1 LSKEFFH
8 AFENS
13 IFSSTTSLMEI
24 NKLKMDNM
32 NPSLDFK
39 FQPELKSNLNLEL
52 PFTEHVEEL
61 RQRSFHVLGI
71 LILVSCI
78 AFIDIKPIVQLLEV
92 PVQNVKFF
100 QLSPGEYFISTVKI
114 AFYTGILLT
123 SPFLLSQLT
132 FFVIPGLNSGEKK
145 LILPL
150 LIGSTVLFF
159 ISLGFSYFVLIP
171 AALQFFISYSSD
183 VIEPLWSFNQYFDFI
198 LVLFYTTGLASN
210 SYISNYIRD
219 IGRCIRQKYAKTMEI
234 CYISRN
240 NYWCDFN
247 TINGSNNSNI
257 IIRCHCSTLC
267 FWCRSFSNFKSLKHY
282 NICTRVLIML

>member
-159 ISLGFSYFVLIP
+159 ISLGFSYFVLVP

-198 LVLFYTTGLASN
+198 LVLFYTTGLAFQIPIFQIILGILGVVSGK
-210 SYISNYIRD
+210 SMLKQWKYVILVATI
-219 IGRCIRQKYAKTMEI
+219 IGAILTP
-234 CYISRN
+234 
-240 NYWCDFN
+240 
-247 TINGSNNSNI
+247 
-257 IIRCHCSTLC
+257 STDPITQILL
-267 FWCRSFSNFKSLKHY
+267 SGA
-282 NICTRVLIML
+282 IVLLYVFGAGVLVILNR

>member
-198 LVLFYTTGLASN
+198 LVLFYTTGLAFQIPIFKIILGILGVVSGK
-210 SYISNYIRD
+210 SMLKQWKYVILVATI
-219 IGRCIRQKYAKTMEI
+219 IGAILTP
-234 CYISRN
+234 
-240 NYWCDFN
+240 
-247 TINGSNNSNI
+247 
-257 IIRCHCSTLC
+257 STDPITQILL
-267 FWCRSFSNFKSLKHY
+267 SGA
-282 NICTRVLIML
+282 IVLLYVFGAGVLVILNR

>member
-71 LILVSCI
+71 LILLSCI

-198 LVLFYTTGLASN
+198 LVLFYTTGLAFQVPIFQIILGILGVVSGRGMLKQWK
-210 SYISNYIRD
+210 YVILVATI
-219 IGRCIRQKYAKTMEI
+219 IGAILTPSIDPVTQILLSGAI
-234 CYISRN
+234 
-240 NYWCDFN
+240 
-247 TINGSNNSNI
+247 
-257 IIRCHCSTLC
+257 
-267 FWCRSFSNFKSLKHY
+267 
-282 NICTRVLIML
+282 VLLYVFGAGVLVILNR

>member
-13 IFSSTTSLMEI
+13 NFSSTTSLMEI

-198 LVLFYTTGLASN
+198 LVLFYTTGLAFQIPIFQIILGILGVVSGK
-210 SYISNYIRD
+210 SMLKQWKYVILVATI
-219 IGRCIRQKYAKTMEI
+219 IGAILTP
-234 CYISRN
+234 
-240 NYWCDFN
+240 
-247 TINGSNNSNI
+247 
-257 IIRCHCSTLC
+257 STDPITQILL
-267 FWCRSFSNFKSLKHY
+267 SGA
-282 NICTRVLIML
+282 IVLLYVFGAGVLVILNR

>member
-1 LSKEFFH
+1 MKEFLWLN
-8 AFENS
+8 AKG
-13 IFSSTTSLMEI
+13 IFSCFWKFNIFKHVHLMEI
-24 NKLKMDNM
+24 NKLKMDNT

-71 LILVSCI
+71 LILLSLI
-78 AFIDIKPIVQLLEV
+78 AFVDIKPIVQLLEV

-198 LVLFYTTGLASN
+198 LVLFYTTGLAFQVPIFQIILGILGVVSGRGMLKQWK
-210 SYISNYIRD
+210 YVILIATI
-219 IGRCIRQKYAKTMEI
+219 IGAILTP
-234 CYISRN
+234 
-240 NYWCDFN
+240 
-247 TINGSNNSNI
+247 
-257 IIRCHCSTLC
+257 STDPVTQILL
-267 FWCRSFSNFKSLKHY
+267 SGA
-282 NICTRVLIML
+282 IVLLYVFGAGVLVILNR

>member
-1 LSKEFFH
+1 M
-8 AFENS
+8 ANP
-13 IFSSTTSLMEI
+13 
-24 NKLKMDNM
+24 

-61 RQRSFHVLGI
+61 RQRSFHVLAI
-71 LILVSCI
+71 LILLSCI

-183 VIEPLWSFNQYFDFI
+183 VIEPLWSFSQYCDFI
-198 LVLFYTTGLASN
+198 LVLFTTTGLAFQIPIFQIILGILGLVSGN
-210 SYISNYIRD
+210 TMVKLWKYIVLIAVI
-219 IGRCIRQKYAKTMEI
+219 IGAVLTPSTDPITQILLSGA
-234 CYISRN
+234 
-240 NYWCDFN
+240 
-247 TINGSNNSNI
+247 I
-257 IIRCHCSTLC
+257 IILYFLGAGTLIL
-267 FWCRSFSNFKSLKHY
+267 LK
-282 NICTRVLIML
+282 R

>member
-1 LSKEFFH
+1 
-8 AFENS
+8 
-13 IFSSTTSLMEI
+13 MEI
-24 NKLKMDNM
+24 NKLKMANM

-71 LILVSCI
+71 LILLSCI
-78 AFIDIKPIVQLLEV
+78 AFIDIKPIVQLLEI

-132 FFVIPGLNSGEKK
+132 FFVIPGLNAGEKK

-198 LVLFYTTGLASN
+198 LVLFYTTGLAFQVPIFQIILGILGVDSGRGMLKQWK
-210 SYISNYIRD
+210 YVILIATI
-219 IGRCIRQKYAKTMEI
+219 IGAILTP
-234 CYISRN
+234 
-240 NYWCDFN
+240 
-247 TINGSNNSNI
+247 
-257 IIRCHCSTLC
+257 STDPVTQILL
-267 FWCRSFSNFKSLKHY
+267 SGA
-282 NICTRVLIML
+282 IVLLYVFGAGVLVILNR

>member
-1 LSKEFFH
+1 MWKNSFDYLSKEFFH
-8 AFENS
+8 AFENL
-13 IFSSTTSLMEI
+13 IFSYTGSLMEI

-52 PFTEHVEEL
+52 PFTEHVDEL
-61 RQRSFHVLGI
+61 RQRSFHVLAV
-71 LILVSCI
+71 LIVLSCI

-114 AFYTGILLT
+114 AFYTGILIS

-183 VIEPLWSFNQYFDFI
+183 VIEPLWSFTQYFDFI
-198 LVLFYTTGLASN
+198 LVLFYTTGLAFQVPIFQIILGILGVVSGRGMLKQWK
-210 SYISNYIRD
+210 YVILVATI
-219 IGRCIRQKYAKTMEI
+219 IGAVLTP
-234 CYISRN
+234 
-240 NYWCDFN
+240 
-247 TINGSNNSNI
+247 
-257 IIRCHCSTLC
+257 STDPITQILL
-267 FWCRSFSNFKSLKHY
+267 SGA
-282 NICTRVLIML
+282 IVLLYVFGAGVLVILNR

>member
-1 LSKEFFH
+1 M
-8 AFENS
+8 N
-13 IFSSTTSLMEI
+13 
-24 NKLKMDNM
+24 NK

-39 FQPELKSNLNLEL
+39 FQSGLKSNLNLEL

-61 RQRSFHVLGI
+61 RQRSLHVL
-71 LILVSCI
+71 LLLLLLSCI
-78 AFIDIKPIVQLLEV
+78 AFIDIKPIVQLLEI

-100 QLSPGEYFISTVKI
+100 QLSPGEYFISTIKI

-171 AALQFFISYSSD
+171 AALQFFLTYSSD
-183 VIEPLWSFNQYFDFI
+183 VIEPFWSFNQYFDFI
-198 LVLFYTTGLASN
+198 LVLFYTTGLAFQIPIFQIILGILGIISGQEMLRQWKYVILIATIIGAILTP
-210 SYISNYIRD
+210 STDPITQILLSGAIVLLYILGAVVLVI
-219 IGRCIRQKYAKTMEI
+219 
-234 CYISRN
+234 
-240 NYWCDFN
+240 
-247 TINGSNNSNI
+247 
-257 IIRCHCSTLC
+257 
-267 FWCRSFSNFKSLKHY
+267 LK
-282 NICTRVLIML
+282 R

>member
-1 LSKEFFH
+1 M
-8 AFENS
+8 ANP
-13 IFSSTTSLMEI
+13 
-24 NKLKMDNM
+24 

-61 RQRSFHVLGI
+61 RQRSFHVLAI
-71 LILVSCI
+71 LILLSCI

-159 ISLGFSYFVLIP
+159 ISLGFSYFVFVVFHFCVFTVFSGFVVL
-171 AALQFFISYSSD
+171 LH
-183 VIEPLWSFNQYFDFI
+183 
-198 LVLFYTTGLASN
+198 LFYALCLCWSAFSAFFKFSCLFFYFFTLFHAHAQAQRRRQDSGNQSN
-210 SYISNYIRD
+210 
-219 IGRCIRQKYAKTMEI
+219 
-234 CYISRN
+234 
-240 NYWCDFN
+240 
-247 TINGSNNSNI
+247 
-257 IIRCHCSTLC
+257 C
-267 FWCRSFSNFKSLKHY
+267 F
-282 NICTRVLIML
+282 

>member
-1 LSKEFFH
+1 
-8 AFENS
+8 
-13 IFSSTTSLMEI
+13 MEI
-24 NKLKMDNM
+24 NKLKMANM

-61 RQRSFHVLGI
+61 RQRSFHVLAI
-71 LILVSCI
+71 LILLSCI
-78 AFIDIKPIVQLLEV
+78 AFIDIKPIVQLLEI

-198 LVLFYTTGLASN
+198 LVLFYTTGLAFQVPIFQIILGILGVVSGRGMLKQWK
-210 SYISNYIRD
+210 YVILVATI
-219 IGRCIRQKYAKTMEI
+219 IGAILTP
-234 CYISRN
+234 
-240 NYWCDFN
+240 
-247 TINGSNNSNI
+247 
-257 IIRCHCSTLC
+257 STDPVTQILL
-267 FWCRSFSNFKSLKHY
+267 SGA
-282 NICTRVLIML
+282 IVLLYVFGAGVLVILNR